1 MQPNTLTRGKYK
13 DKIYVKNIRKIHVR
27 YRSGFRIRMRTKMS
41 GIPNTGVTIYGPM
54 IYTAPRIRILM
65 RADG

>member
-1 MQPNTLTRGKYK
+1 MKAPTN
-13 DKIYVKNIRKIHVR
+13 
-27 YRSGFRIRMRTKMS
+27 SKMVTE
-41 GIPNTGVTIYGPM
+41 IFAALTIYGPM